1 MKLYTDAELEDME
14 KLAKDCTPDKVPF
27 NVKILKSLMKEC
39 FTYIDHCNRNI
50 RVLEAKL
57 KTESFD
63 DL

>member
-1 MKLYTDAELEDME
+1 MKLYTDAELEEMG
-14 KLAKDCTPDKVPF
+14 KLARDCAPEKAQG
-27 NVKILKSLMKEC
+27 NIKILKSLMKEC